1 MFFVKRKIKYDFAE
15 AEEDSRI
22 TARIS
27 DVISNIL
34 NIKIFTSHEK
44 EYESFAKISEKE
56 KVARD
61 KSWKLNNII
70 FASQGFLLMV
80 LEITGMY
87 FSIRLWLDGSMSAG
101 TVVLVQIYLA
111 GIFASVW
118 ELGRAVA
125 QFYKALSNA
134 AEMVEIF
141 EKTPDILDI
150 PNPETCAIKNG
161 EIIFENTIFYY
172 NEKNNVFEN
181 FNLNVAAGEKIG
193 LVGCSGSG
201 KSTVTKLLLRFVDVK
216 GGAIKIDGQDIAKLR
231 QIDLRKNI
239 AYVPQDPI
247 LFHRSLKENIIYG
260 NPEAS
265 DEDIVEAARKA
276 HAHEFISSF
285 PQGYGTLVGERGVK
299 LSGGERQRVAIAR
312 AMLKKRRF

>member
-1 MFFVKRKIKYDFAE
+1 M
-15 AEEDSRI
+15 
-22 TARIS
+22 
-27 DVISNIL
+27 
-34 NIKIFTSHEK
+34 
-44 EYESFAKISEKE
+44 
-56 KVARD
+56 
-61 KSWKLNNII
+61 
-70 FASQGFLLMV
+70 
-80 LEITGMY
+80 
-87 FSIRLWLDGSMSAG
+87 
-101 TVVLVQIYLA
+101 
-111 GIFASVW
+111 
-118 ELGRAVA
+118 
-125 QFYKALSNA
+125 
-134 AEMVEIF
+134 
-141 EKTPDILDI
+141 
-150 PNPETCAIKNG
+150 
-161 EIIFENTIFYY
+161 
-172 NEKNNVFEN
+172 
-181 FNLNVAAGEKIG
+181 AAGEKIG